1 MDEKIIYYS
10 IVNMS
15 LPENTQRPSVNEVK
29 KTFNSSFD
37 ELNNR
42 FNNLL
47 TTYRSV
53 SGLNEKTNKNITTA
67 DKLLRTIT
75 LKSGELSSEINKQIG
90 VIDTKSRKI
99 ELTESDINLNQNI
112 IQVLYI
118 ILIGVAISII
128 IMIVSLFMKMGSSP
142 TVSTTST
149 SNSDGSFFDK
159 MSSYFTLNSGP
170 TYKGNLLASD
180 SGYSGNLFKYGGKK

>member
-15 LPENTQRPSVNEVK
+15 LPENTQRQSVNEVK

-42 FNNLL
+42 FKNLL

-53 SGLNEKTNKNITTA
+53 SGLNEKTNRNITTT

-75 LKSGELSSEINKQIG
+75 LKSGELSNDINKQIG
-90 VIDTKSRKI
+90 IIDTKSRKI

-118 ILIGVAISII
+118 ILIGVAIAII

-149 SNSDGSFFDK
+149 SNSNGSIFDK
-159 MSSYFTLNSGP
+159 MSSYFTFNSGQ
-170 TYKGNLLASD
+170 TYKGNLLTSD